1 MKDLSKIVKQE
12 KIINAIEKTQSS
24 YLVGSGIMPL
34 IRAVPIVGDMIS
46 TGVDKA
52 LNDFQDRKQMEL
64 IDCILKDC
72 EMIKTEQVND
82 IEFIMNFAKTVEA
95 VRRLATNDKVIYFGH
110 LLRNGYLREE
120 HIDNNDFEE
129 LSNIINDLSFREIN
143 YLTFFKQ
150 NCKNDEID
158 GNVEWNKF
166 SIEFSAKFKTE
177 RFEIYNIFSR
187 LKRTGLIDELYIT
200 EGKDIEDDR
209 IEELEIDNR
218 GYYLTRTF
226 DKFYKM
232 VLNNEII

>member
-1 MKDLSKIVKQE
+1 MKDISKIVKQG
-12 KIINAIEKTQSS
+12 KIIKAIGEAQNS
-24 YLVGSGIMPL
+24 YLVGSSIMPL
-34 IRAVPIVGDMIS
+34 IRAVPIIGDMIS

-52 LNDFQDRKQMEL
+52 LNDFQDRKQIEL

-72 EMIKTEQVND
+72 EIITSKQVND

-95 VRRLATNDKVIYFGH
+95 VRRLATNDKVIYFGN

-143 YLTFFKQ
+143 YLIFFKE
-150 NCKNDEID
+150 NCNNNEID
-158 GNVEWNKF
+158 DNVKWNEF
-166 SIEFSAKFKTE
+166 STKFSAKFKIE
-177 RFEIYNIFSR
+177 RFQIYNIFSR
-187 LKRTGLIDELYIT
+187 LKRSGLIDELYIT

-209 IEELEIDNR
+209 IDELEIDNR

-232 VLNNEII
+232 VLNNEIL